1 MFAFVQDIRCLW
13 FALGANIPFLFTF
26 PYFIFSVVWSQRV
39 ESFENGVSQN
49 PPGHTGSKLFSLC
62 WLVRGFWYKIRSLLL
77 LFFFPLLAIFW
88 SWEKDDNF
96 DSLIYNADICAGAIQ
111 WVDIKGNP
119 VSVSR
124 EWTGNGRL
132 GQRACLVEKGEVIGH
147 VYELR
152 SRDPDHFG
160 SKIHPMYIIRRAS

>member
-1 MFAFVQDIRCLW
+1 MVQ
-13 FALGANIPFLFTF
+13 NKIPFTTF
-26 PYFIFSVVWSQRV
+26 V
-39 ESFENGVSQN
+39 
-49 PPGHTGSKLFSLC
+49 
-62 WLVRGFWYKIRSLLL
+62 
-77 LFFFPLLAIFW
+77 FPLLAIFW

-96 DSLIYNADICAGAIQ
+96 DSLIHNADICAGAIQ

-124 EWTGNGRL
+124 ERTGNGRL

-147 VYELR
+147 VNDYGPG
-152 SRDPDHFG
+152 DPDHFG

>member
-1 MFAFVQDIRCLW
+1 M
-13 FALGANIPFLFTF
+13 
-26 PYFIFSVVWSQRV
+26 
-39 ESFENGVSQN
+39 
-49 PPGHTGSKLFSLC
+49 
-62 WLVRGFWYKIRSLLL
+62 
-77 LFFFPLLAIFW
+77 AILW

-132 GQRACLVEKGEVIGH
+132 GQRACLVEKAEVIGH
-147 VYELR
+147 VNELR
-152 SRDPDHFG
+152 FRDRYHFG
-160 SKIHPMYIIRRAS
+160 SKISPYVYHSTGLIASNFLHSLGVSYLLYRRIFADVIVYIFAH